1 MYSANKNTKRGAK
14 MLQETEKEA
23 QTLKESEIKALSDI
37 KQAHKAIIEE
47 VAKVFI
53 GQTRVVEEVL
63 YALFAQGHVLL
74 IGVPGLGKTLLVNSL
89 SQLLSLDFKRV
100 QFTPDLMPSDIIG
113 TDILEENTKT
123 GQRSFKFVKGPL
135 FTQILLADEINR
147 TPPKTQA
154 ALLQAMQEKKITS
167 GNATYPLEEPFFVLA
182 TQNPIE
188 QEGTYPL
195 PEAQLDRFMF
205 NVKIEYPPND
215 EEVEMVRATTGSGLP
230 ELKSVLDKQKIL
242 ELQEIVRR
250 VPVSDR
256 VIRYAV
262 AVAKATRPNIENA
275 FDFVN
280 NYVTWGAGPRAG
292 QYLILGAKA
301 RSVLKGRYYAAC
313 EDIRALAYAV
323 LRHRIVLNF
332 NAEAEGITPDFIIEK
347 IINSV
352 PEPA

>member
-1 MYSANKNTKRGAK
+1 MTQESVNTVKTAEEPKIDEVKALAEIKSAHKKI
-14 MLQETEKEA
+14 L
-23 QTLKESEIKALSDI
+23 SEIG
-37 KQAHKAIIEE
+37 
-47 VAKVFI
+47 KVFI
-53 GQTRVVEEVL
+53 GQTKVVEEVL

-89 SQLLSLDFKRV
+89 AQLLDLAFKRV

-113 TDILEENTKT
+113 TEIIEENMKT
-123 GQRSFKFVKGPL
+123 GDRNFRFVKGPL

-154 ALLQAMQEKKITS
+154 ALLQAMQERKITS
-167 GNATYPLEEPFFVLA
+167 GNTTYPLAEPFFVLA

-205 NVKIEYPPND
+205 NVRMEYPPTE
-215 EEVEMVRATTGSGLP
+215 EEVSMVRATTGGVTVNLTP
-230 ELKSVLDKQKIL
+230 ALEQKRIL

-262 AVAKATRPNIENA
+262 AIAEATRPGRDNSPA
-275 FDFVN
+275 FVN
-280 NYVTWGAGPRAG
+280 DFATWGAGPRAS
-292 QYLILGAKA
+292 QYLILGSKA
-301 RSVLKGRYYAAC
+301 RAVLQGRFYVAC
-313 EDIRALAYAV
+313 EDIRALAFAV
-323 LRHRIVLNF
+323 LRHRIMLNF
-332 NAEAEGITPDFIIEK
+332 NAEAEGITPDTIIEK
-347 IINSV
+347 ILKSV
-352 PEPA
+352 SEPAA